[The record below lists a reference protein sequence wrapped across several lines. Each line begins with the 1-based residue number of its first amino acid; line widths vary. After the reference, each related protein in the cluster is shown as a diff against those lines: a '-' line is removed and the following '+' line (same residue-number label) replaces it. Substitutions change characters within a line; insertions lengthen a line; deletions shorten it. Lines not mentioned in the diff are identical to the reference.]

1 MKKDLIIL
9 GTAHLGTTPGK
20 QSPDAGFREAVWS
33 REFVANL
40 KPMLENYGL
49 EVMIDWID
57 LSMGKGTTTSQEL
70 AKRVE
75 IVNKEVER
83 EKGRNVYYI
92 STHVNA
98 AGSNGNWL
106 GARGWSV
113 YTSPGRTISDTLAEF
128 LWISAHK
135 NLRTYKDLGTWGK
148 NQVPIRSDTTDGD
161 HDLEEKLY
169 VLTKTKCPAVLV
181 ENMFQDNHD
190 DIQYLTSDIGFH
202 ELSRTYVEGILWFLD
217 NR

>member
-20 QSPDAGFREAVWS
+20 CSPDGKFREAVWS
-33 REFVANL
+33 REFVATL
-40 KPMLENYGL
+40 KPMLESYGL
-49 EVMIDWID
+49 EVMIDWPD

-70 AKRVE
+70 KKRVE
-75 IVNKEVER
+75 IVNKEAA
-83 EKGRNVYYI
+83 KKDKNVYYI

-98 AGSNGNWL
+98 AGSQGKWL
-106 GARGWSV
+106 GARGWSA

-135 NLRTYKDLGTWGK
+135 NLRHYKGFGTWEKG
-148 NQVPIRSDTTDGD
+148 QSFIRSDMKDGD

-202 ELSRTYVEGILWFLD
+202 ELQRTYVEGILWFLE

>member
-1 MKKDLIIL
+1 MMKK
-9 GTAHLGTTPGK
+9 
-20 QSPDAGFREAVWS
+20 E
-33 REFVANL
+33 
-40 KPMLENYGL
+40 
-49 EVMIDWID
+49 
-57 LSMGKGTTTSQEL
+57 TTTSQEL

-75 IVNKEVER
+75 IVNREVE
-83 EKGRNVYYI
+83 KGKDVYYI
-92 STHVNA
+92 SSHVNA
-98 AGSNGNWL
+98 AGNQGKWL

-113 YTSPGRTISDTLAEF
+113 WTSPGRTISDTLAEF

-135 NLRTYKDLGTWGK
+135 NLRTYKNLGTWEKGQK
-148 NQVPIRSDTTDGD
+148 FIREDMTDGD
-161 HDLEEKLY
+161 HDLEERLY

-190 DIQYLTSDIGFH
+190 DVSYLTSDIGFH

>member
-1 MKKDLIIL
+1 M
-9 GTAHLGTTPGK
+9 
-20 QSPDAGFREAVWS
+20 
-33 REFVANL
+33 
-40 KPMLENYGL
+40 
-49 EVMIDWID
+49 
-57 LSMGKGTTTSQEL
+57 
-70 AKRVE
+70 
-75 IVNKEVER
+75 
-83 EKGRNVYYI
+83 
-92 STHVNA
+92 
-98 AGSNGNWL
+98 
-106 GARGWSV
+106 
-113 YTSPGRTISDTLAEF
+113 LAEF

-135 NLRTYKDLGTWGK
+135 NLRTYKNLGTWGK
-148 NQVPIRSDTTDGD
+148 GQKPIREDTTDGD